1 MKKCAYCNIDLTK
14 KIKTKEHVIP
24 NGLINLF
31 PNQNIEIH

>member
-24 NGLINLF
+24 KLYEIILI
-31 PNQNIEIH
+31 